1 LGNNPELGYDI
12 SHALL
17 ISMDIL
23 SNLSGIVAD
32 SSGINR
38 GSVNLLIHVSHLL
51 QEEHIISIQLI
62 FVGVN
67 HLVVVLEQ
75 SVLFFQSIGLFFVK
89 LLLWQVDLISHFIQI
104 NLKTS
109 ITFPLAFALA
119 SSLSSIIYF
128 LYSLS
133 FCLIRLSN
141 LGWVF
146 FLAIIEIGFQRL
158 IGLHPM
164 FSQFFLLFLSSV
176 FSCLFLFQLL
186 LQGHDF
192 LILFLQLLLYKL
204 SQFLFSKELLIE
216 GYPEGFTGAHLYL
229 ELFQLFS
236 QFFLIANP
244 LSFSRF
250 NSL

>member
-75 SVLFFQSIGLFFVK
+75 SVLFFQMLCLGLLFVK
-89 LLLWQVDLISHFIQI
+89 FLLWQIYLISHFIQI
-104 NLKTS
+104 N
-109 ITFPLAFALA
+109 FNDPDN
-119 SSLSSIIYF
+119 
-128 LYSLS
+128 LS
-133 FCLIRLSN
+133 F
-141 LGWVF
+141 
-146 FLAIIEIGFQRL
+146 GFC
-158 IGLHPM
+158 
-164 FSQFFLLFLSSV
+164 FSQLTFQHHMLLV
-176 FSCLFLFQLL
+176 
-186 LQGHDF
+186 
-192 LILFLQLLLYKL
+192 
-204 SQFLFSKELLIE
+204 
-216 GYPEGFTGAHLYL
+216 
-229 ELFQLFS
+229 
-236 QFFLIANP
+236 
-244 LSFSRF
+244 
-250 NSL
+250 